1 MSFGT
6 VFLRRHP
13 GLLLAPAVGYLLLL
27 LVAPATIFFVYS
39 FWRPQE
45 YSMVPD
51 FTLANYARVF
61 VSETY
66 RVLLFRSLLIAA
78 AAGLLSIL
86 LAFPV
91 AYAIAFRAGRF
102 RDLLLFVV
110 MLSLF
115 TSYLVRI
122 YAWRSILSTNGL
134 VDTLMTDSGLSTEHQ
149 SYLLFSPFGTLIAL
163 VNVYV
168 PLAVLPIYAA
178 LLNVPRVLLAASRDL
193 GATGRQTFWRV
204 TLPLTS
210 TGVIAAFTFVF
221 LLSAGDYVTPTL
233 VGGTDGAMIAGSIQT
248 QIGDNFNWPVG
259 SALAYSLTVVLAAV
273 LVVAGLALRRIG
285 VLRRI

>member
-1 MSFGT
+1 MTGW
-6 VFLRRHP
+6 LRRHP
-13 GLLLAPAVGYLLLL
+13 GLLLAPAVGYLVLFLIT
-27 LVAPATIFFVYS
+27 PAFVFFIYS

-51 FTLANYARVF
+51 FTLANYAHVF
-61 VSETY
+61 TSDTY
-66 RVLLFRSLLIAA
+66 RLLLLRSLLIAFGA
-78 AAGLLSIL
+78 AFLSIL

-102 RDLLLFVV
+102 RDVLLFLVL
-110 MLSLF
+110 LSLF

-122 YAWRSILSTNGL
+122 YALRSILSTNGL
-134 VDTLMTDSGLSTEHQ
+134 VDTLATQWGLSSDHQ
-149 SYLLFSPFGTLIAL
+149 SYLLFSPLGTLTAL

-193 GATGRQTFWRV
+193 GATGAKTFVRV

-210 TGVIAAFTFVF
+210 PGVVAAFTFVF

-248 QIGDNFNWPVG
+248 QIGDNFRWPVG
-259 SALAYSLTVVLAAV
+259 SALAFALTAV
-273 LVVAGLALRRIG
+273 LVAVLLVAGVILRRIG